1 MSSELHYFKKLVV
14 VFCLQA
20 VAVGVLLH
28 GVLDGVRALEELFA
42 SLVLLGPGVGI
53 QVFVQKFPH
62 VVGKAQDLKILGIS
76 GKRKR
81 VRIASKCAKSLP
93 EKVKLTNDEEKKIA
107 SHRDNETYWNPDLNF
122 WATVP

>member
-1 MSSELHYFKKLVV
+1 M
-14 VFCLQA
+14 FCLQA

-76 GKRKR
+76 GKRKK
-81 VRIASKCAKSLP
+81 VRIASKIAKSSP
-93 EKVKLTNDEEKKIA
+93 EKVKLTNDEEKKNCK
-107 SHRDNETYWNPDLNF
+107 SS
-122 WATVP
+122 